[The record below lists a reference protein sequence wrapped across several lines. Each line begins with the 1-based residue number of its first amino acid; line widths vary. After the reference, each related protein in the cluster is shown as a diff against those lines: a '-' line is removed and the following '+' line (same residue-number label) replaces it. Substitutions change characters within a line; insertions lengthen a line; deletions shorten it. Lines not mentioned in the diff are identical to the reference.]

1 VRRLL
6 AIATLPLEIAAV
18 AARLADDVATIAAVA
33 REVEPELRGEA
44 DRARE
49 GLSEALAL
57 VRQNN
62 DLTMQTNA
70 LLAAVDAH
78 AIELIEVLAD
88 LERDLPA
95 LTDSAETISDAAPPV
110 QAAAERVERLAAR
123 IPGVRTR

>member
-1 VRRLL
+1 MRRLL
-6 AIATLPLEIAAV
+6 GIAALPLEIV
-18 AARLADDVATIAAVA
+18 SSLVTLVHDVNTIADVA

-49 GLSEALAL
+49 GMSEALTL

-62 DLTMQTNA
+62 ELTERTNA
-70 LLAAVDAH
+70 LLAAVDVH
-78 AIELIEVLAD
+78 AVQLMKVLVE

-110 QAAAERVERLAAR
+110 QAAAERVERLASR
-123 IPGVRTR
+123 IPRLRAR